1 MKLKTLLCVGVIAGA
16 FWVNHAMAT
25 QVTMQTFSSGV
36 SGNYRADPSNDF
48 AWVLGNYVNGKT
60 TDNTWFGT
68 FCVETDEFFS
78 PGSTYNV
85 GLSYQAWQGG
95 SNTNAGDM
103 LSVGTAFL
111 YSQFARGTLSGFTYN
126 NSTSAATLQNM
137 IWWLEDESVPDQS
150 ANPFAGL
157 LISKFGSLSN
167 SKVGVD
173 SSGSGYGVMVMNL
186 TSNDGRTLNQDQLVY
201 VPDGGLTIALL
212 GMGLLGLS
220 LIRRRM
226 RTV

>member
-1 MKLKTLLCVGVIAGA
+1 MKLKTLLCTGAIAGA
-16 FWVNHAMAT
+16 FWVNQALAT
-25 QVTMQTFSSGV
+25 QVTMETFSSGV

-48 AWVLGNYVNGKT
+48 AWVLGDYVNGKT
-60 TDNTWFGT
+60 TDGTWFGT

-78 PGSTYNV
+78 PGSTYDV
-85 GLSYQAWQGG
+85 GLSYQAFGG
-95 SNTNAGDM
+95 GFNSNTGDT
-103 LSVGTAFL
+103 LSKGTAFL
-111 YSQFARGTLSGFTYN
+111 YSQFARGILSGFTYN
-126 NSTSAATLQNM
+126 NSASATNLQNM
-137 IWWLEDESVPDQS
+137 IWWLEDENVPDQS

-157 LISKFGSLSN
+157 LTTQFGSLAN
-167 SKVGVD
+167 AKLDVD

-186 TSNDGRTLNQDQLVY
+186 TSDHGRILNQDQLVY

-212 GMGLLGLS
+212 GMGLLSLS